1 MAFSSARKN
10 RQVYSNQPMKPRCSE
25 FAYSI
30 PRCQLNS
37 RSRLIRHPTR
47 YEVMEYLKVEERA
60 TGPAAHELEGTDRR
74 VLCSIPRRHQP
85 PKPPAARPFSRSWW
99 ARSTLRLPRPPPL
112 PLSFALLSFQTPRR
126 CRAHRRAPAHPTAS
140 PRILLQQFVALL
152 LPLPSS
158 TGVRRLGSM
167 RTRHLYFTSLGMEVQ
182 VLDLSSDSE
191 GEVSAHSPDHKRP
204 SQQPG
209 VDPNRRVGDNGSS
222 AVDSL
227 FEEAGAAR
235 PPRHPSDAL
244 NKGKEKVVDV
254 ESVESPKHG
263 GESLGAAGRVLGAG
277 SDPWSALV
285 SKCKAGDSGN
295 NGTECWDSWGDWG
308 DQLTNSAPV
317 ARLGSERTGFHETY
331 ELRGTPQLHSDSSA
345 FSDQWKGI
353 LGASPADPVN
363 SLWCSRDTSMKD
375 SEDETLSQRSVSV
388 REISSCDYFLTEDSS
403 SSWLSKVKG
412 LNFPLPDEHQLR
424 TRQIENDEMFA
435 RRLQEQLNQQQPGS
449 QHSEAVVTL
458 DYSSLN
464 VDKTIAWTLHEQD
477 AEHARFAAREV
488 QSSSSQRDRSMAHL
502 YSYGRHSPVQ
512 SFASWASN
520 HTPISMS
527 SRGGLQR
534 NSNCPQAEQR
544 NMLISQLTRGCF
556 REDMDL
562 QTRLAVLDSLSE
574 AFRNCED
581 THSPDS
587 DDDDYEDQI
596 ALGVDSQQRGASDD
610 QINSLPLS
618 VIECIDRWLGM
629 KIWCPVCKSNVFS
642 Q

>member
-1 MAFSSARKN
+1 
-10 RQVYSNQPMKPRCSE
+10 
-25 FAYSI
+25 
-30 PRCQLNS
+30 
-37 RSRLIRHPTR
+37 
-47 YEVMEYLKVEERA
+47 
-60 TGPAAHELEGTDRR
+60 
-74 VLCSIPRRHQP
+74 
-85 PKPPAARPFSRSWW
+85 
-99 ARSTLRLPRPPPL
+99 
-112 PLSFALLSFQTPRR
+112 
-126 CRAHRRAPAHPTAS
+126 
-140 PRILLQQFVALL
+140 
-152 LPLPSS
+152 
-158 TGVRRLGSM
+158 
-167 RTRHLYFTSLGMEVQ
+167 

-209 VDPNRRVGDNGSS
+209 VDPNRRVGDNSSS

-331 ELRGTPQLHSDSSA
+331 ELRGTHQLHSDSSA

-363 SLWCSRDTSMKD
+363 SLWYSRDTSMKD

-435 RRLQEQLNQQQPGS
+435 SRLQEQLNQQQPGS

-464 VDKTIAWTLHEQD
+464 VL
-477 AEHARFAAREV
+477 FPF
-488 QSSSSQRDRSMAHL
+488 
-502 YSYGRHSPVQ
+502 G
-512 SFASWASN
+512 
-520 HTPISMS
+520 
-527 SRGGLQR
+527 
-534 NSNCPQAEQR
+534 
-544 NMLISQLTRGCF
+544 
-556 REDMDL
+556 
-562 QTRLAVLDSLSE
+562 
-574 AFRNCED
+574 
-581 THSPDS
+581 
-587 DDDDYEDQI
+587 
-596 ALGVDSQQRGASDD
+596 
-610 QINSLPLS
+610 
-618 VIECIDRWLGM
+618 
-629 KIWCPVCKSNVFS
+629 VFS
-642 Q
+642 ILIGFAVCVYVGM